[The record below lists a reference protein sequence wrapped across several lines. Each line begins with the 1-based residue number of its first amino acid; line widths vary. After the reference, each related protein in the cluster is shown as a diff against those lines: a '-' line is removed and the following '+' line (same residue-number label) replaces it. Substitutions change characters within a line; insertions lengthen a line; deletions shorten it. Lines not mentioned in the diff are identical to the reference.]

1 MPRLKP
7 IASKSRRP
15 TIWECLKACA
25 KYFVVLN
32 RHRRLVRKE
41 CFKRGLYWRGLTHDL
56 SKFGGQEFFPYALY
70 YYLPPEC
77 VDHGITEAA
86 KRAWLLHLHLNDHHW
101 QYWVL
106 REDSGRTIPVDM
118 SHSAV
123 LEMISDWVGAGKSY
137 QDGMDILDWY
147 AENSEKMIMS
157 PNTRAL
163 VSAEM
168 DAIRASRS

>member
-1 MPRLKP
+1 
-7 IASKSRRP
+7 
-15 TIWECLKACA
+15 
-25 KYFVVLN
+25 
-32 RHRRLVRKE
+32 
-41 CFKRGLYWRGLTHDL
+41 
-56 SKFGGQEFFPYALY
+56 
-70 YYLPPEC
+70 
-77 VDHGITEAA
+77 
-86 KRAWLLHLHLNDHHW
+86 
-101 QYWVL
+101 
-106 REDSGRTIPVDM
+106 M